1 MALEDYARKR
11 EFDLTPEP
19 APALPTQSPGN
30 LFCIQR
36 HDARRL
42 HYDLR
47 IEVNGTLKSWAVP
60 QGPSLD
66 PSVKRLA
73 VMVEDHPL
81 LYATFEGNI
90 PKGNYG
96 AGSMMLW
103 DVGTFDVLEG
113 LPAADQIARGDFKI
127 RFHGQKIKGDFAL
140 VRLKNSAKQNEWL
153 LIKKKD
159 AAVQANYDINQFEY
173 SVSSGRTQHEI
184 AHDFPPRANYLAS
197 LLPQSIDPMPTS
209 ITPMLASLSDTA
221 PAGPGWVYEVKWDGV
236 RALAYLANSAVRVV
250 GRKGTPMDRPYPEL
264 ARLPEFI
271 NASTAI
277 LDGEIATLDEKGRPS
292 FERLQPRIMA
302 TDTGAIA
309 QLARSRPVLFF
320 AFDLLYL
327 NGRDLRAQPLEER
340 KRLLQSVI
348 EPGGPVRF
356 SEHFPGPVAELL
368 TAVRSQ
374 GLEGLVAKRLD
385 GRYLETRSRDW
396 VKIKVNHEQEF
407 ILCGYLPGERA
418 HFGSLILGVY
428 DGDQLHWAGNVGTG
442 FDQKMMAAIRAQL
455 DPLVTG
461 AKPFPG
467 RTPKEL
473 AAAVWTQP
481 QLVCTC
487 KYLEWTSEGRLR
499 APVFLGLR
507 PDIDPAECTR
517 TPAQPEPRVILLPG
531 DKDEMPVEVDG
542 IRMRFKN
549 LNKLFYPAD
558 QITKRDL
565 INYYAAV
572 ADLLLPHLQDRP
584 LSLRRY
590 PDGITKEGFFQK
602 NTADGAG
609 FPDWLR
615 TESIL
620 AEHGKMRTQV
630 IGGRRADLIYLAN
643 LGCIDQNPWM
653 SRVATLDHPDYIL
666 IDLDPQECPYPK
678 LVEAALLIRRKLDLL
693 ALEGYPKTT
702 GGDGLHIFVPLEP
715 IYSYDQAR
723 HIAEILAR
731 LCAAERPDL
740 FTFPRAVQ
748 KRDSGKVYFDWMQ
761 IARGKTIS
769 APYVPRAHPG
779 ATVATPLEWREL
791 TPQLDPKHFHLRNAL
806 DRFDRVGDLFS
817 GVLKK
822 PQSLDTAIERLAAL
836 LPS

>member
-11 EFDLTPEP
+11 EFDQTPEP
-19 APALPTQSPGN
+19 APAVPTKSPGN

-47 IEVNGTLKSWAVP
+47 IEVGGTLKSWAVP

-66 PSVKRLA
+66 PSIKRLA

-81 LYATFEGNI
+81 MYATFEGNI

-103 DVGTFDVLEG
+103 DVGTFDALEG
-113 LPAADQIARGDFKI
+113 VPAAEQIARGDFKI

-159 AAVQANYDINQFEY
+159 SAVQLNYDIDQFEY

-184 AHDFPPRANYLAS
+184 ANDFPARANYLAS
-197 LLPQSIDPMPTS
+197 LLPQSIDPMPSS
-209 ITPMLASLSDTA
+209 ITPMLASLSETPPD
-221 PAGPGWVYEVKWDGV
+221 GPGWVYEIKWDGV
-236 RALAYLANSAVRVV
+236 RALAYVQNSGVRIV
-250 GRKGTPMDRPYPEL
+250 GRKGTPMDRQYPEL
-264 ARLPEFI
+264 AKIPEAV

-277 LDGEIATLDEKGRPS
+277 LDGEIATVDEKGRPS

-302 TDTGAIA
+302 SDAGAIT
-309 QLARSRPVLFF
+309 QLMKSRPVQFY

-327 NGRDLRAQPLEER
+327 NGRDLRGQPLEER

-348 EPGGPVRF
+348 EPGGVVRY
-356 SEHFPGPVAELL
+356 SEHFPGPAAELL
-368 TAVRSQ
+368 AVVRAQ

-385 GRYLETRSRDW
+385 GRYSETRSRDW
-396 VKIKVNHEQEF
+396 VKIKVNQEQEF
-407 ILCGYLPGERA
+407 VICGHLPGERA
-418 HFGSLILGVY
+418 HFGSLILGVF
-428 DGDQLHWAGNVGTG
+428 DGGVLTWAGNVGTG
-442 FDQKMMAAIRAQL
+442 FDTKMMAAIRAQL
-455 DPLVTG
+455 DPLETDTR
-461 AKPFPG
+461 PFAG
-467 RTPKEL
+467 KTPREL
-473 AAAVWTQP
+473 AAAVWVKP
-481 QLVCTC
+481 LLVCSC
-487 KYLEWTSEGRLR
+487 KFLEWTSEGRLR
-499 APVFLGLR
+499 APVFLGMR
-507 PDIDPAECTR
+507 PDIDPAECLR
-517 TPAQPEPRVILLPG
+517 NPAQPEPRQILIPG
-531 DKDEMPVEVDG
+531 TQDESPVEVDG

-549 LNKLFYPAD
+549 LNKLFYPD
-558 QITKRDL
+558 DKITKRDL

-572 ADLLLPHLQDRP
+572 ADLLLPHLEGRP

-602 NTADGAG
+602 NTHEGAG

-615 TESIL
+615 TETIL
-620 AEHGKMRTQV
+620 AENDKMRRQC
-630 IGGRRADLIYLAN
+630 IGGRKADLIYLAN

-653 SRVATLDHPDYIL
+653 SRVETLDHPDYIL
-666 IDLDPQECPYPK
+666 IDLDPQECTYPK
-678 LVEAALLIRRKLDLL
+678 LVEAALLIRRKLDFLG
-693 ALEGYPKTT
+693 LEGYPKTT
-702 GGDGLHIFVPLEP
+702 GGDGLHVFVPLEP
-715 IYSYDQAR
+715 IYSYEQAR

-748 KRDSGKVYFDWMQ
+748 KRDPGKVYFDWMQ

-769 APYVPRAHPG
+769 APYVPRAYPG
-779 ATVATPLEWREL
+779 ATVATPLDWREL
-791 TPQLDPKHFHLRNAL
+791 TPQLDPKQFHLRNAL
-806 DRFDRVGDLFS
+806 DRFDRVGDLFAP
-817 GVLKK
+817 VLKK
-822 PQSLDTAIERLAAL
+822 PQKLDTAIERLESL